1 MATIHMLVGIP
12 ASGKSTYAKELAR
25 NLNIPIVSSDE
36 MRNLHPDVQE
46 KDIWPLIY
54 NECIRL
60 VENGQDF
67 IYDATNITPKVRT
80 NFKNI
85 IKEHTNDF
93 VIGTYFFDTDPKI
106 CYDRAIKRNEMPG
119 ERYIPPEV
127 ILSYG
132 DKVIAPQDDE
142 GFIFR
147 KVIKNDSNN

>member
-1 MATIHMLVGIP
+1 MVTIHMLVGIP

-36 MRNLHPDVQE
+36 VRNLHPDMQE
-46 KDIWPLIY
+46 KDIWPLVYGQCVLLIK
-54 NECIRL
+54 
-60 VENGQDF
+60 NGQDF
-67 IYDATNITPKVRT
+67 IYDATNVTPRVRL
-80 NFKNI
+80 NFKNVL
-85 IKEHTNDF
+85 KEFVSDF
-93 VIGTYFFDTDPKI
+93 AIGTYFFDTDPKV
-106 CYDRAIKRNEMPG
+106 CYERAIKRNEMPG

>member
-132 DKVIAPQDDE
+132 EKIIAPQDDE

>member
-1 MATIHMLVGIP
+1 MVTIHMLVGIP
-12 ASGKSTYAKELAR
+12 ASGKSTYAKELASK
-25 NLNIPIVSSDE
+25 LNIPIVSSDE

-132 DKVIAPQDDE
+132 EKIIAPLEDE

>member
-1 MATIHMLVGIP
+1 MVTIHMLVGIP
-12 ASGKSTYAKELAR
+12 ASGKTTYAKTLASR
-25 NLNIPIVSSDE
+25 LNIPIVSSDE
-36 MRNLHPDVQE
+36 MRNMHPDTKE

-60 VENGQDF
+60 VKNGQDF

-85 IKEHTNDF
+85 IKEQTHDF
-93 VIGTYFFDTDPKI
+93 VIGTYYFDVDPKI
-106 CYDRAIKRNEMPG
+106 CYDRAVKRNNMPN

-132 DKVIAPQDDE
+132 EKIIAPLEDE

>member
-1 MATIHMLVGIP
+1 MVIIHMLVGIP
-12 ASGKSTYAKELAR
+12 ASGKSTYAKELASK
-25 NLNIPIVSSDE
+25 LNIPIVSSDE

-132 DKVIAPQDDE
+132 EKIIAPLEDE